1 MFGIRL
7 SILRCQ
13 AGLTQA
19 QLGARLNLTASALG
33 MYERGCRMPSL
44 SIVARIADEFG
55 VSCDFLLSGRGQNE
69 REAALEWMVLLFSS
83 LGQQQEDG
91 TKRAGGCTMKR
102 VINQTLCAA
111 GMDGIF

>member
-69 REAALEWMVLLFSS
+69 REAALEWMAILFSS
-83 LGQQQEDG
+83 LGQKQDG
-91 TKRAGGCTMKR
+91 TRRAGGCTMKR
-102 VINQTLCAA
+102 VINQTLQ
-111 GMDGIF
+111 